1 MHELFLIAHQGPDI
15 DLRIPGDTSVQH
27 GLPGTLHGPGD
38 LPRQHPVVERRLQGG
53 LDFHEPCH
61 VTGRDAVRRQ
71 RGRPVAQ
78 RDQHLPDAYLGRV
91 TERVHGPCATVGVQD
106 EVARVEAAFQ
116 GLLVDQGRGVQV
128 VDVDQA
134 GRGLLQP
141 QAQGVGQPP
150 DHGPG
155 RGLVQRHASGQEA
168 IGAQEPEHDVGV
180 GNRGLGAA
188 APVAGGAGFG
198 SRAVRAHSQRAGLRV
213 TLGDRAAAAR
223 GGAHVQ
229 MREPVGVLVD
239 DRLVRHDGL
248 SVHDQPDVEGCAAH
262 VGGYHIAV
270 TVRGGQRGGA
280 GQASSGP

>member
-91 TERVHGPCATVGVQD
+91 TERVHGPCTTVGVQD

-134 GRGLLQP
+134 GRGLLRP

-155 RGLVQRHASGQEA
+155 RGLVQRHASGLLVLWVSERPQEHHGHA
-168 IGAQEPEHDVGV
+168 VEPVLLNKFRKSLGGPALVQGHHDV
-180 GNRGLGAA
+180 
-188 APVAGGAGFG
+188 PGGID
-198 SRAVRAHSQRAGLRV
+198 
-213 TLGDRAAAAR
+213 TLVQLQDRAWNDER
-223 GGAHVQ
+223 
-229 MREPVGVLVD
+229 
-239 DRLVRHDGL
+239 
-248 SVHDQPDVEGCAAH
+248 
-262 VGGYHIAV
+262 
-270 TVRGGQRGGA
+270 
-280 GQASSGP
+280 SGHTGTSTLRCWMPCG